1 MHGVARKANNKKTP
15 EIIKNELLASIL
27 EVSNEEEDYL
37 QINEEVKNAKE
48 LKDGIC
54 LIKKYENLSKGANK
68 KFINIVRKQGKLLK
82 RFKEENDFFDCDG
95 LSQSNIY
102 FKIRSYKFLCKFPLL
117 KNSTLT
123 SGYFK
128 SNFKLIKKVCKA
140 NETCWQ
146 EKVKNICPIIFI
158 FFILVWIILSCLE
171 SFIHEKFYSRKTLSS
186 LENFIHYKSYQV

>member
-1 MHGVARKANNKKTP
+1 MHGVARKTNNKKTP
-15 EIIKNELLASIL
+15 EIIKKELLASIL

-37 QINEEVKNAKE
+37 RMNEEVKNAKE

-68 KFINIVRKQGKLLK
+68 KFINIDGKQGKLLK

-102 FKIRSYKFLCKFPLL
+102 FKIRLYKFLCKFLLL

-123 SGYFK
+123 SDYFK
-128 SNFKLIKKVCKA
+128 GNFKLIKKVCKA
-140 NETCWQ
+140 NGDLLARKSKTYLFHYFY
-146 EKVKNICPIIFI
+146 IFYPCLDN
-158 FFILVWIILSCLE
+158 LV
-171 SFIHEKFYSRKTLSS
+171 
-186 LENFIHYKSYQV
+186 